1 MQRRARMITPL
12 AAYCPGPSFKPVLG
26 YGLLCAALYLTA
38 PGNVWGQRDKHHS
51 PVGVG
56 NRVEVSARAH
66 GSRVQAARV
75 RLIDAEGTA
84 ARTARSVG

>member
-12 AAYCPGPSFKPVLG
+12 AARRAGRSLMPVLG
-26 YGLLCAALYLTA
+26 YGLLCVALYLTA
-38 PGNVWGQRDKHHS
+38 PGDVWGTRHGRHS
-51 PVGVG
+51 PVRAGD
-56 NRVEVSARAH
+56 RVEVSAVAH

-84 ARTARSVG
+84 ARTARSVE